1 MTRKDTIAFFQFIWR
16 MTGARIILAFTL
28 MLVGSLTEGISL
40 LLLIPIVAS
49 LAPEGSGMATG
60 LPIVGDAL
68 KALSPSLTTLLL
80 VFVILVVMQALLARW
95 RTLYTQKMTFLATE
109 KMKVQL
115 FSAMSEAEWGAI
127 STRRN
132 ADLNHALVNDTDRM
146 FTAANASLTIL
157 QSLILLSIYLLLA
170 AGVSWRMAAM
180 AVVVGAVFFLVL
192 YPIRRLASKHGK
204 TLTDKLQTQNQI
216 VLEFI
221 ANIRLAKLFTSED
234 NHSQAYRRHLA
245 ETRKEILGFSA
256 LAQWGTVFFQIGTA
270 IIAAA
275 FVWVAVQWLALDLA
289 RLGVLL
295 VIFARVAPRFSSI
308 QTSITMFLS
317 SAHAYLNYRDMAR
330 FFESHRESDPETQA
344 PAPRL
349 TQSLQFAD
357 ISVQYKGAKAP
368 ALSCVNAT
376 IKAGTITALIG
387 QSGAGKSTMG
397 DLIMGLTQPSEGA
410 LLIDGQPLEDTN
422 RRAWRRSVACVP
434 QDAFLMNDTIAA
446 NLRIGKPAA
455 SEDEIWRSL
464 DQANAGDLV
473 RGLPDGLETMAGD
486 RGGRFS
492 GGERQRLALARA
504 LLRQPQLLVLD
515 EATSALDWENQSI
528 IADAIQALRG
538 ELTIVTIAHRSSLI
552 TIADDVIA
560 LDKGKLVAQGR
571 FAEMKGDPGSPLSA
585 LLAGDIAA
593 SGPLES

>member
-1 MTRKDTIAFFQFIWR
+1 
-16 MTGARIILAFTL
+16 
-28 MLVGSLTEGISL
+28 
-40 LLLIPIVAS
+40 
-49 LAPEGSGMATG
+49 
-60 LPIVGDAL
+60 
-68 KALSPSLTTLLL
+68 
-80 VFVILVVMQALLARW
+80 MQ
-95 RTLYTQKMTFLATE
+95 YE
-109 KMKVQL
+109 
-115 FSAMSEAEWGAI
+115 
-127 STRRN
+127 
-132 ADLNHALVNDTDRM
+132 
-146 FTAANASLTIL
+146 
-157 QSLILLSIYLLLA
+157 
-170 AGVSWRMAAM
+170 
-180 AVVVGAVFFLVL
+180 
-192 YPIRRLASKHGK
+192 
-204 TLTDKLQTQNQI
+204 
-216 VLEFI
+216 
-221 ANIRLAKLFTSED
+221 
-234 NHSQAYRRHLA
+234 
-245 ETRKEILGFSA
+245 
-256 LAQWGTVFFQIGTA
+256 
-270 IIAAA
+270 
-275 FVWVAVQWLALDLA
+275 
-289 RLGVLL
+289 
-295 VIFARVAPRFSSI
+295 
-308 QTSITMFLS
+308 
-317 SAHAYLNYRDMAR
+317 
-330 FFESHRESDPETQA
+330 
-344 PAPRL
+344 
-349 TQSLQFAD
+349 
-357 ISVQYKGAKAP
+357 GAKAP

-446 NLRIGKPAA
+446 NLRIGKPDA